1 MIQESIKFMK
11 FPSLSR
17 LSKNKRFNFEPRY
30 YDPVKEDI
38 QNRTERIKG
47 EMKITSARA
56 HREQLKAAFS
66 NRSKREKSSDFMQL
80 LLILILLG
88 TIGGWLIYGNTVLYV
103 FAPVF
108 LLYVYFRTRKFFQ

>member
-1 MIQESIKFMK
+1 MK

-17 LSKNKRFNFEPRY
+17 IPKYKRFNFEPRY

-47 EMKITSARA
+47 ELKINSSQS
-56 HREQLKAAFS
+56 HHEQLKAAF
-66 NRSKREKSSDFMQL
+66 RIRAKRDKSSDFMQL

-88 TIGGWLIYGNTVLYV
+88 AFGGWLIYGNVALYFFV
-103 FAPVF
+103 PVF
-108 LLYVYFRTRKFFQ
+108 LLYIFFRTRKFFQ